1 MSIALFDFGDILLVK
16 DVLDPLGKN
25 PKTRPI
31 VCLDDFSDIKKSP
44 TFLGLATTTKFR
56 FPLQFDE
63 VLLYDRL
70 GVRDRT
76 GLSKPCV
83 AKCEWLYTFEKERII
98 KKLGAAFE
106 HQLQLIIEKLDAL
119 TPEQYDEEE

>member
-1 MSIALFDFGDILLVK
+1 MAQALFDFGDILLVK

-25 PKTRPI
+25 PKTRPV
-31 VCLDDFSDIKKSP
+31 VCLDDFEEIKDSQ
-44 TFLGLATTTKFR
+44 TFLGLATSTKFR

-83 AKCEWLYTFEKERII
+83 AKCEWIFTFEKARIV

-106 HQLQLIIEKLDAL
+106 HQLQQIIEKLDLLA
-119 TPEQYDEEE
+119 PPHDGV